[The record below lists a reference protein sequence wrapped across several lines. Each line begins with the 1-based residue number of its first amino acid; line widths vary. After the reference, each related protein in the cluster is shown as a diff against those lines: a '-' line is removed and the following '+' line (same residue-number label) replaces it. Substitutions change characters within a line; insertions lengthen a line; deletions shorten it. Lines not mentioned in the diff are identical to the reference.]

1 MGLHDANTAP
11 GWIWIGFTGWL
22 GIFILY
28 PAWAI
33 WLGRAV
39 RSTVESAA

>member
-1 MGLHDANTAP
+1 MAMGILVVPGIAMGLQNASTAP

-28 PAWAI
+28 PW
-33 WLGRAV
+33 R
-39 RSTVESAA
+39 R